1 MLTSLP
7 ESIGKL
13 QNLEYLDLK
22 DNQITSLPE
31 SISNLQKLYTLNLS
45 GNANL
50 TNLPESIVN
59 FSEEIEIDIQGTGI
73 TTLPANL
80 PGNIIIVGMEQILVN
95 SFESDIDCEGEDD
108 PVSLELIPK
117 GRGFLLDADQK
128 CYDAN
133 TIRQLMKN
141 ESPLTRAPFT
151 EKDLQRKRSIP
162 LFQGGKRTKKLKK
175 SRKTKKVRK
184 SKKAKKSKKTK
195 KVRKSRRRS

>member
-1 MLTSLP
+1 M
-7 ESIGKL
+7 E
-13 QNLEYLDLK
+13 
-22 DNQITSLPE
+22 
-31 SISNLQKLYTLNLS
+31 
-45 GNANL
+45 NANL

-59 FSEEIEIDIQGTGI
+59 FSKEIEIDIQGTGI

-80 PGNIIIVGMEQILVN
+80 PDNIIIVGIEQILVN
-95 SFESDIDCEGEDD
+95 PFESDIDCEGEDD

-117 GRGFLLDADQK
+117 GRGFRLDADQK

-162 LFQGGKRTKKLKK
+162 SFQGGRTRKL
-175 SRKTKKVRK
+175 RK
-184 SKKAKKSKKTK
+184 SKKAKKTKKVQKSKKTK
-195 KVRKSRRRS
+195 KVRKSKKSRKSRK